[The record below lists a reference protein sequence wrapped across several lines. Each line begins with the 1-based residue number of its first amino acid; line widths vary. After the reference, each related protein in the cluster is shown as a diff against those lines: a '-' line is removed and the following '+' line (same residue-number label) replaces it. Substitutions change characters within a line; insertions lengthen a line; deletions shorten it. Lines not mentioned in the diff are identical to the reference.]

1 MITIME
7 LWEEEDSYNQQE
19 RSKDMKITVIGTGYV
34 GLIAGVGFAD
44 FGNDVICLDT
54 NIEKIKML
62 KSCISPIYEQGIDGL
77 LEKNINMGRINFTD
91 NIQESIE
98 FGDIIFIAVGTPE
111 SEDGNPDMKYIYQ
124 AAKNIGIYINNYKL
138 VIDKS
143 TVPVGTAKVVAG
155 IIKEEIKKRKK
166 EIDFDVVS
174 NPEFLREGKAVEDF
188 FYPDRIVIG
197 ADSDRPKEVLKKL
210 YSRFASNDNPIL
222 ITNTETAEMIKYA
235 SNAFL
240 ATKITFINEI
250 ADLCDKTGAN
260 VLEVV
265 NAMGKDNRISPEF
278 LQPGPG
284 YGGSCFPKDTRALVK
299 TGKDNGVSMSVVES
313 VINANNRQRQIAA
326 DKIFKIMPKGGKIAV
341 LGLSFKPGTDD
352 IRESPAVYI
361 VKLILERQGFEIRA
375 YDPKAMG
382 NAKSVLGNTKITW
395 CKSAGHAVEGADAA
409 VILTE
414 WPEFYS
420 INVNELQTM
429 MPNGKVFDFRHVY
442 SRKQVEEAGLEY
454 YAIGF

>member
-1 MITIME
+1 
-7 LWEEEDSYNQQE
+7 
-19 RSKDMKITVIGTGYV
+19 MKITVIGTGYV

-54 NIEKIKML
+54 DFEKVKML
-62 KSCISPIYEQGIDGL
+62 KSCKAPIYEQGIDGL
-77 LEKNINMGRINFTD
+77 LERNMSLGRISFTD
-91 NIQESIE
+91 DIQKSIE

-111 SEDGNPDMKYIYQ
+111 SKDGNPDMKYIYQ

-143 TVPVGTAKVVAG
+143 TVPVGTAKVVAK
-155 IIKEEIKKRKK
+155 IIKEELKKRKK

-174 NPEFLREGKAVEDF
+174 NPEFLREGKAVKDF

-197 ADSDRPKEVLKKL
+197 ADSDRPKGILKEL
-210 YSRFASNDNPIL
+210 YSRFASQDNSIV

-265 NAMGKDNRISPEF
+265 SAMGKDNRISPEF

-299 TGKDNGVSMSVVES
+299 TGRDYGVCMSVVES
-313 VINANNRQRQIAA
+313 VINANKRQREIVA
-326 DKIFKIMPKGGKIAV
+326 DKIFHVMPEGGKIAV

-352 IRESPAVYI
+352 IRESPAIYI
-361 VKLILERQGFEIRA
+361 VKLMLEKQNFKIRA
-375 YDPKAMG
+375 YDPKAME
-382 NAKSVLGNTKITW
+382 NAKSVLDNTKITW
-395 CKSAGHAVEGADAA
+395 CKSAGHAIEGADAV

-420 INVNELQTM
+420 VNINELSAA

-442 SRKQVEEAGLEY
+442 SRKEIEEAGLEY